1 MRRAKPILIIV
12 AVFLIFAIVICL
24 VRPSD
29 QTNTEN
35 PDNNNE
41 IVESQTIEYF
51 DKINPSMDN
60 MTTTVPAPDF
70 QEPEEVPVPDTD
82 QTFKNLSDGF
92 VITVPDGYTLTYSG
106 NTYYIRNQDNSIQ
119 IALVVTSMDVNTTA
133 EVFTSRN
140 TYFNRMTAFYDG
152 EEHRT
157 FNIGSSDREKKHI
170 GSFTVSYE
178 KAEAW
183 FKNDNDPS
191 IYKTTAYN
199 YYTILRENEEESG
212 RGVIL
217 AAFTDTDSNDVI
229 PVMDE
234 ILESLSDYEP
244 TADELAV
251 SYELSSY
258 HSELEDQG
266 QIAYPSNWKVTK
278 NNDGMLIIT
287 STDDPSSPYAGMII
301 EYLPD
306 VNKKIVDDYAQFSGG
321 YEYNILLPYFT
332 QPVGDEAFN
341 YRSVVTETDLHA
353 QIGKKECIK
362 FDITD
367 EIIPIS
373 KAIQYSMMSDDF
385 IVKSVRYTFK
395 SNNVDCMLNFII
407 PNDYCETLIQ
417 ELLAHSQFR

>member
-1 MRRAKPILIIV
+1 MKKAKPILLIV
-12 AVFLIFAIVICL
+12 AVILIFAIVICL
-24 VRPSD
+24 VLPSNR
-29 QTNTEN
+29 TNTED
-35 PDNNNE
+35 PDSNNE

-60 MTTTVPAPDF
+60 ITTTVPAPDF
-70 QEPEEVPVPDTD
+70 QEPEEISVPD
-82 QTFKNLSDGF
+82 QTFKSLSDGF
-92 VITVPDGYTLTYSG
+92 VITIPDGYTLTNSG
-106 NTYYIRNQDNSIQ
+106 NTYYMRNQDNSMQ
-119 IALVVTSMDVNTTA
+119 IALVVTSMDVSATS

-140 TYFNRMTAFYDG
+140 TYFNRMTAFYDD

-157 FNIGSSDREKKHI
+157 FNIGTSDREKKAI

-178 KAEAW
+178 KTAAW
-183 FKNDNDPS
+183 FKNDNDTS

-217 AAFTDTDSNDVI
+217 AAFTDLDSNIVI

-234 ILESLSDYEP
+234 ILKSLSNYEP
-244 TADELAV
+244 TADELSV
-251 SYELSSY
+251 SYELSTYS
-258 HSELEDQG
+258 STLEDQG

-306 VNKKIVDDYAQFSGG
+306 VDNKIVDDYAQFSGG

-353 QIGKKECIK
+353 QIGEMECIK
-362 FDITD
+362 FAITD
-367 EIIPIS
+367 EIIPVS

-385 IVKSVRYTFK
+385 IVKSQRYTFK
-395 SNNVDCMLNFII
+395 SNNVDCMLNFIV
-407 PNDYCETLIQ
+407 PNEYCETLIQ
-417 ELLAHSQFR
+417 DLLAHSQFR